1 MTSAYHETDEQNGYG
16 RSSRAPFTYSAD
28 LYDNLG
34 HGEDTTTR
42 RGRVSVFD
50 VYLLHCG
57 LHESLHETIDI
68 TASEVSD

>member
-42 RGRVSVFD
+42 RGRVSVSG

-57 LHESLHETIDI
+57 
-68 TASEVSD
+68 